1 MAYNV
6 PNGWPSGGCG
16 GSSGSSVLPISI
28 GGTNTDA
35 FGRIRVSQP
44 YTLYDSQQRYDL
56 DWTFASNT
64 ASGGNITF
72 MPTQSTANLQVTSTV
87 GSFAARESKYVFTYQ
102 PGKSQLVLMTFVMAP
117 ASGGNFRQRVG
128 YFGKDNGYFLELRDQ
143 LYLVERS
150 NVTGI
155 ITETYVPQSSWNA
168 DTFTG
173 YGPSGI
179 SLDITCSHIFW
190 LDMEWLGVG
199 TVRTGF
205 VINGQFFV
213 AHYFHHANSFKNVY
227 ITTATL
233 PVRYEIQT
241 LAGGAP
247 ATSNLL
253 QICCAVQSEGG
264 YDQSLLLF
272 SNISNFAANMTAAT
286 WYPAMSIRLAPN
298 RLDGVAQ
305 IRQIDV
311 IMTSSDTI
319 HWALWSNVTTANL
332 TTPNFVA
339 HAQSQAVQ
347 IDQAATAFT
356 TTYCQQ
362 VAAGIISGTNQ
373 SAAAMALELT
383 KYYSQ
388 INRNSFTRTSD
399 IMTLAYYSVVTVT
412 GHPVKVQGLVSWNE
426 LI

>member
-6 PNGWPSGGCG
+6 PNGWPSGCCG

-72 MPTQSTANLQVTSTV
+72 INAQSTANLQVTNTV

-102 PGKSQLVLMTFVMAP
+102 PGKSLLSLMSFIMAP
-117 ASGGNFRQRVG
+117 ANGGNFRQRVG
-128 YFGKDNGYFLELRDQ
+128 YFGKENGYFLELRDQ

-150 NVTGI
+150 NVTGV

-168 DTFTG
+168 DTFGG

-179 SLDITCSHIFW
+179 SLDITCSQIFW

-205 VINGQFFV
+205 VINGQFMV
-213 AHYFHHANSFKNVY
+213 AHYFHHANFFKNAY

-233 PVRYEIQT
+233 PIRYEIQT
-241 LAGGAP
+241 LTGGAP

-253 QICCAVQSEGG
+253 QICSAVQSEGG
-264 YDQSLLLF
+264 YDQPLILF
-272 SNISNFAANMTAAT
+272 SNIANFARTMTAAT
-286 WYPAMSIRLAPN
+286 WYPTMSIRLAPD

-311 IMTSSDTI
+311 VMTSSDTI
-319 HWALWSNVTTANL
+319 HWALWANVTSSNL

-339 HAQSQAVQ
+339 HSSSRAVQ
-347 IDQAATAFT
+347 IDQAATAFNPAR
-356 TTYCQQ
+356 CQQ
-362 VAAGIISGTNQ
+362 IAGGIISGTNQ
-373 SAAAMALELT
+373 SAASMALELV

-388 INRNSFTRTSD
+388 INRNSFTQTSD
-399 IMTLAYYSVVTVT
+399 IMTLAYYSVTTVT
-412 GHPVKVQGLVSWNE
+412 GHPVEVQGLVSWNE

>member
-6 PNGWPSGGCG
+6 PNGWSGGCPCG
-16 GSSGSSVLPISI
+16 GSSSSVLPVTI

-44 YTLYDSQQRYDL
+44 YTLFDSQQRYDL
-56 DWTFASNT
+56 DWAFYSNT

-72 MPTQSTANLQVTSTV
+72 VGAQSTANLQVTNTV
-87 GSFAARESKYVFTYQ
+87 GSFAARESRYVFTYQ
-102 PGKSQLVLMTFVMAP
+102 PGKSQLVLVTFVMAP
-117 ASGGNFRQRVG
+117 ANGNLRQRVG
-128 YFGKDNGYFLELRDQ
+128 YFGKENGYFLELRDQ

-150 NVTGI
+150 NVTGV
-155 ITETYVPQSSWNA
+155 ITESYVPQSAWNA

-179 SLDITCSHIFW
+179 SLDITCSQIFW

-205 VINGQFFV
+205 VINGQFYV

-253 QICCAVQSEGG
+253 QICCSVQSEGG
-264 YDQSLLLF
+264 YDQPLLLF
-272 SNISNFAANMTAAT
+272 SNISSFSNNMTAGT
-286 WYPAMSIRLAPN
+286 WYPAMSIRLKSG

-305 IRQIDV
+305 IRQVDV
-311 IMTSSDTI
+311 VMTSADTI
-319 HWALWSNVTTANL
+319 HWALWSNVTTTDL
-332 TTPNFVA
+332 IGENFVSNP
-339 HAQSQAVQ
+339 QSAAVE
-347 IDQAATAFT
+347 IDTTAGAIT
-356 TTYCQQ
+356 TTRCQQ

-373 SAAAMALELT
+373 SAASMSLELI
-383 KYYSQ
+383 KYFSQ
-388 INRNSFTRTSD
+388 IGRNSFTQTSD
-399 IMTLAYYSVVTVT
+399 IFTLAYYSTVTVT
-412 GHPVKVQGLVSWNE
+412 GHPVQIQGLLSWNE
-426 LI
+426 VI